1 MGNLKE
7 EEMKAELSKEAWA
20 IIEYKDYIINN
31 QRKKLAA
38 AQRDMELASCNPC
51 VVCKYMTRRSDKEP
65 CAVCRHGSYGGDVS
79 LWEWRVDSVV

>member
-1 MGNLKE
+1 MKSAPRKDTMEFLKE
-7 EEMKAELSKEAWA
+7 IYGDKALKMC
-20 IIEYKDYIINN
+20 I
-31 QRKKLAA
+31 
-38 AQRDMELASCNPC
+38 RDSCNPC